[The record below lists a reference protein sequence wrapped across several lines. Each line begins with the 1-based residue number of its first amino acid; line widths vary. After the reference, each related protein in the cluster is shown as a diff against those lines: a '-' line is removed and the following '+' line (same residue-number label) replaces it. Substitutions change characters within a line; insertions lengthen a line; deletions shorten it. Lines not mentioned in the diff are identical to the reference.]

1 MSLNFLCSSKLSVS
15 AAREAT
21 TDISNKTH
29 YKAQVNNHS
38 GSERLGQE
46 SCMGEKKKKKKR
58 LN

>member
-46 SCMGEKKKKKKR
+46 SCMGEKKKKKKG
-58 LN
+58 